1 MDFIV
6 IGKVTAIVPSK
17 YGISIKIHETQ
28 CGGRSKNGNRF
39 GDKDNHWSCFVTNQA
54 SQRYVKA
61 NFRPGAI
68 VKVKGTIDSNIH
80 DTESDNVFTTYIFN
94 LTDIDLFNMGDQSVE
109 KNERKYNEKVVGEEK
124 PDANNN
130 FTNDF

>member
-1 MDFIV
+1 M
-6 IGKVTAIVPSK
+6 
-17 YGISIKIHETQ
+17 
-28 CGGRSKNGNRF
+28 
-39 GDKDNHWSCFVTNQA
+39 
-54 SQRYVKA
+54 KA

-68 VKVKGTIDSNIH
+68 VKVKGTIDSNVH

-94 LTDIDLFNMGDQSVE
+94 LTDIDLFNMGDPSVE

>member
-1 MDFIV
+1 MPERELTEEEIKK
-6 IGKVTAIVPSK
+6 IGI
-17 YGISIKIHETQ
+17 IS
-28 CGGRSKNGNRF
+28 NRHS
-39 GDKDNHWSCFVTNQA
+39 GEWDM
-54 SQRYVKA
+54 
-61 NFRPGAI
+61 
-68 VKVKGTIDSNIH
+68 DSNIH

-94 LTDIDLFNMGDQSVE
+94 LTDIDLFNMGDPSVE